1 MQEWGNCNFTSK
13 LHSNLSS
20 SVNQMIGVGVASV
33 NLLKIKHNLPML
45 KQHNPMNKKRII
57 RNQLTS
63 SLRHNIT
70 SELKWGKKII
80 NSYPE
85 LPHLKSYRP
94 CTLATNGDV
103 KKALD
108 TRHNYDIREEERTGS
123 VMAERSTRNAVS
135 FYSLRMRS
143 AVNATC
149 RDVRMWRIKCIC
161 GISKLGI
168 VLNYFIK
175 SIYGTSKLRIVL
187 NYFLCQSPRVS
198 LSFSSSSSSSGS
210 LSLHSLT
217 LLVLV
222 IILSLSFLCLPVSR
236 DPLCRKPVRRY
247 TSLIM

>member
-1 MQEWGNCNFTSK
+1 MQEWGNCNFTSI

-70 SELKWGKKII
+70 SELKWGKII

-94 CTLATNGDV
+94 CTLATNSDV

-108 TRHNYDIREEERTGS
+108 TRHNYDIREEERTRISNGRK
-123 VMAERSTRNAVS
+123 VNEECGQ
-135 FYSLRMRS
+135 FLQS
-143 AVNATC
+143 AHAQC
-149 RDVRMWRIKCIC
+149 SERDVSWRQDVTYKVY
-161 GISKLGI
+161 LR
-168 VLNYFIK
+168 YF
-175 SIYGTSKLRIVL
+175 
-187 NYFLCQSPRVS
+187 
-198 LSFSSSSSSSGS
+198 
-210 LSLHSLT
+210 
-217 LLVLV
+217 
-222 IILSLSFLCLPVSR
+222 
-236 DPLCRKPVRRY
+236 
-247 TSLIM
+247 

>member
-1 MQEWGNCNFTSK
+1 MQTHRQEWGNCNFTSI

-33 NLLKIKHNLPML
+33 NLLKIKHNLLML

-70 SELKWGKKII
+70 SELKWGKII

-94 CTLATNGDV
+94 CTLATNSDV

-135 FYSLRMRS
+135 FFTVCAC
-143 AVNATC
+143 AVNVTC
-149 RDVRMWRIKCIC
+149 
-161 GISKLGI
+161 
-168 VLNYFIK
+168 N
-175 SIYGTSKLRIVL
+175 
-187 NYFLCQSPRVS
+187 
-198 LSFSSSSSSSGS
+198 
-210 LSLHSLT
+210 
-217 LLVLV
+217 
-222 IILSLSFLCLPVSR
+222 
-236 DPLCRKPVRRY
+236 
-247 TSLIM
+247 